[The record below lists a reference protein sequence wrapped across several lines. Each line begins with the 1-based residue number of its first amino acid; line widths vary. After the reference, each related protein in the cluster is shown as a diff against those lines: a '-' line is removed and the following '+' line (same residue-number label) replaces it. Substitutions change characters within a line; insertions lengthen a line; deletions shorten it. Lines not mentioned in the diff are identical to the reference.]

1 MQFPSFGTAGTAF
14 GRAASMRQIQ
24 FGLKFLF

>member
-1 MQFPSFGTAGTAF
+1 VQGPGAITSVTAP
-14 GRAASMRQIQ
+14 MRQIQ